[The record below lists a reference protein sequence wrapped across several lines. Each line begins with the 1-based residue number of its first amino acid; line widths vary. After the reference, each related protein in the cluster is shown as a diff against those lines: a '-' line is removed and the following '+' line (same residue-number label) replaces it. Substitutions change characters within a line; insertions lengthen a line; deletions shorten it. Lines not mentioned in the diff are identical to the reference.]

1 MKPTPVRNIYH
12 LSTARSWRGGEQ
24 QVYNLVNQQKKLGLH
39 PIVWAPAQSPLLERL
54 QLEGFPA
61 VGFNHRMSINLPLAL
76 KLRKFAKQ
84 NNPAILHLHDSHAH
98 TNGLLATLGLRQ
110 PPPIVL
116 HRRVPF
122 PVGKTRL
129 SRWKYNH
136 PNIKRIIG
144 ISQKVI
150 DALKPTLKRHDQIRK
165 VYSGINPNQL
175 QKPASNAFRQNIK
188 AHPDDILI
196 AHIGALAPEKDF
208 PTFLLAAKKIQ
219 EQAPHRDRIKFLVIG
234 KGPERDKLEQKA
246 RQLGLSNVHF
256 TGFVDNMAEVYH
268 ALDLLLFCPKEEGLG
283 TTVIEAMMAGLPVV
297 ATRTGGI
304 PELIRHERE
313 GWLSAIGDSEE
324 LAGYAL
330 HALENDDIREQMVK
344 AAKDRSRLFTAE
356 TMAKKILDVYRKIW

>member
-24 QVYNLVNQQKKLGLH
+24 QVYNLVHQQKKLGLH

-84 NNPAILHLHDSHAH
+84 NQPAILHLHDSHAH

-122 PVGKTRL
+122 PVGQTRL

-136 PNIKRIIG
+136 KNIKRIIG

-165 VYSGINPNQL
+165 VYSGINPDQL
-175 QKPASNAFRQNIK
+175 QKPVSNAFRQNIK
-188 AHPDDILI
+188 AHTDNILI

-304 PELIRHERE
+304 PELIHHERE
-313 GWLSAIGDSEE
+313 GWLAEVGDADTLARHSIQILQNHPLRDQITQNARERSA
-324 LAGYAL
+324 
-330 HALENDDIREQMVK
+330 
-344 AAKDRSRLFTAE
+344 LFTDE
-356 TMAKKILDVYRKIW
+356 TMAEKILDVYREIW